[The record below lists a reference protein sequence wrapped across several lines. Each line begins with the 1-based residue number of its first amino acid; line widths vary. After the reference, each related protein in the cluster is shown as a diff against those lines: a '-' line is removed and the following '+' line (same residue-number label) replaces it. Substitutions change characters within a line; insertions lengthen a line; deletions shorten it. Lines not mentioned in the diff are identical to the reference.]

1 MLVRLKTCGT
11 TVQHG
16 CETETLW
23 DTVQH
28 GGETESLWD
37 AVQHGGETETLCDTV
52 PHGSET
58 ENLWD
63 TVQCGSETFAVYVF
77 PFQGVRDMLKVF
89 LEKCQEID
97 KLGSKSI
104 SFLPQLNIISEVC
117 LLHRT

>member
-1 MLVRLKTCGT
+1 MEVKLKTCGT
-11 TVQHG
+11 QYHIVMR
-16 CETETLW
+16 LK
-23 DTVQH
+23 
-28 GGETESLWD
+28 
-37 AVQHGGETETLCDTV
+37 AYTV

-63 TVQCGSETFAVYVF
+63 IVQCGSETFAVYVF